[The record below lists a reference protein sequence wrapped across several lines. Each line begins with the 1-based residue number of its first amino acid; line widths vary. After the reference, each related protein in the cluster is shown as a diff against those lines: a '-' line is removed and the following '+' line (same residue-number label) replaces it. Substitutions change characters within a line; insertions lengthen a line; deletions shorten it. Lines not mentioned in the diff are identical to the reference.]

1 VVGAQMSPRMRPA
14 LGLRLSRVS
23 ICQRRRILH
32 HRTAS
37 LAFPPSFCAAS
48 SLESS
53 AWLKPASSMIGQPR
67 VAVGLRRHRGALAD
81 EPRCF
86 VICLFLLLHYQ
97 CITKTGPP
105 IRPLDWVCWRQGRL
119 DRRFMPAWGGPNPAM
134 HPLHQSGAVEDVG
147 AGGPWVLATVKH
159 LRPPEDDMNLA
170 FCAQDGNAAL
180 GVVSWRKG
188 RLHQA

>member
-1 VVGAQMSPRMRPA
+1 MSLFPCAHPPRWDEDELFGEAFYARQEGLVVGAQMSPRMRPA

-67 VAVGLRRHRGALAD
+67 VARRPQARTWCACGRTKVLCHMFIFTTAL
-81 EPRCF
+81 P
-86 VICLFLLLHYQ
+86 VHYQ
-97 CITKTGPP
+97 DQT
-105 IRPLDWVCWRQGRL
+105 RPSNRSIG
-119 DRRFMPAWGGPNPAM
+119 
-134 HPLHQSGAVEDVG
+134 S
-147 AGGPWVLATVKH
+147 AGGRGDLTAGSCPHGGARTLLCTLSTNPGPRKTLARAGH
-159 LRPPEDDMNLA
+159 G
-170 FCAQDGNAAL
+170 F
-180 GVVSWRKG
+180 WR
-188 RLHQA
+188 R